1 MSNKVYLANKVV
13 YDAFLA
19 LLGNKVT
26 EAETTA
32 DFSTAETYSEI
43 VKLIKNWMNT
53 DGYQPDPSDEK
64 TWLDLGLKKPEP
76 FPEEP
81 VEPQNNVV
89 AELKVLSDRARD
101 LLTKAPDKALID
113 VGNQVRDLIANNE
126 YIQGDLKD
134 KTLALLGNIEE
145 KRKQVASALLD
156 TIRKTEDDE
165 AFQKILD
172 DLKQWNPSDQK
183 IAEAIADLETSRSSP
198 LSTDRITELFNYL
211 TNKGNIDRFSSSLR
225 YLEGINS
232 RGTINFTTE
241 EKKMIIASR
250 EWLDDYNQKMGV
262 MSSVISFKNLR
273 DTYIEY
279 RKVRDYYNFETYMI
293 KGEAKSRADA
303 ILELGRS
310 LELASADEAQKQ
322 LDIAKQFFKD
332 SPSRAVTHLK
342 QVLDD
347 TEIYTF
353 TTSDNNK
360 REETIKKRPFQQREQ
375 ETIRERIEE
384 YNLYIEKEN
393 AALRLVLQADAET
406 DIYEKVSQYLNSR
419 KFYYL
424 PDVAGKIHNYLE
436 AAKKTRLDDIRR
448 ELDDVEL
455 KIDRLEKL
463 KLDKAKE
470 DLSSIRE
477 SINRIRKK
485 ILEPWLG
492 VPTDADFLDSEEKKL
507 ITKPSELDNF
517 EAEINELL
525 KAVSQKEQLIDD
537 LSSSIIEI
545 ERLLDSGETSEAI
558 DNYELISQNTNF
570 NSFSAFTEL
579 SQRIA
584 KFRSFDE
591 VVEIIKTRF
600 EINDFQGV
608 VEYFYGIQNASS
620 FTNGDPESK
629 SEITKIVKESR
640 QKYYFSR
647 LKRYMDNRNLR
658 AANWILDTL
667 KEMDFSDESVD
678 LANKELDQIIQ
689 GAQPLTDMYS
699 SSFTRL
705 GVKHPSPLTTIFSLI
720 DRYREQINEASLD
733 ERGTNEFRS
742 ITDNSGNFVEEQ
754 KVSAVF
760 EKIID
765 KYDFKQLFSL
775 ARIICYVSGNVTEND
790 SSWPRY
796 QESIDTFDAQRIW
809 PIIKSIV
816 KKKIS
821 SYCGDVD
828 ANNREEDPSIG
839 DLVLIAYHQLDL
851 RGEKEFD
858 KRVEDFAVAKAFRF
872 TTDEKNKPG
881 LQSATNLFN
890 YWNELAEIFPQNKV
904 IQNECIKLKIEYVSS
919 KLRNLLRVKQWI
931 KAQNLLQE
939 HKDLIERNAS
949 LLKMRI
955 SYFLHEENPNFSI
968 ESAESDLE
976 QLSDITK
983 NDKET
988 DELKVKLDVVR
999 IKTKS
1004 NITELEVLEG
1014 VDELRRSYTIRKDV
1028 IEKEFNTLFITFIQ
1042 EHTRKYQDFLE
1053 QDNFIDAVLQVVSIS
1068 RAEQINGTDFSRS
1081 QALIDNNTLKRNIP
1095 GVAKKLNTTARK
1107 INFLDDSKIDL
1118 KSKELEVILSQLKG
1132 LFVMIKVRYAPEDFN
1147 LPIHKIIGIAFRE
1160 DNEDNP
1166 VTLADIDQSITL
1178 CNEKLKDIDGLKEVL
1193 ANGIY
1198 PEKWEDS
1205 AKKII
1210 DDNNLGWSTE
1220 IQTAKQAIEGLS
1232 TKYCFHETTKF
1243 LDAFNQWSTSLNK
1256 LTKQYRSLREAIQE
1270 ENFNECVNIVKSIEE
1285 GINGL
1290 KDYSTG
1296 NNAELKESLK
1306 SYISIPVG
1314 TNFLRGFSSIS
1325 SYLETCLNQI
1335 DNLSTRES
1343 RLSERIDSQKL
1354 EISAFLSN
1362 FDGFT
1367 KLLEKGELNEIR
1379 SYKESLQNLK
1389 NLIGEPE
1396 ADQSPVIIPRIN
1408 NMNAAPE
1415 MAEEP
1420 TREWRSGFVARL
1432 FGRGRNNNHIAGN
1445 PMTDSLKR
1453 DFSNKTIESQVIQLK
1468 RILSSLDTDDINIYK
1483 EKIFSGQ
1490 AAAILE
1496 HINQQIETIVL
1507 MKSGIEQCVKNCDEI
1522 LGVHVKLSPT
1532 KAQELIRKNNFLNLA
1547 VEIKRSDP
1555 YFVTDDLKDFRNI
1568 ALNHL
1573 A

>member
-1 MSNKVYLANKVV
+1 MSNQVYLANKVV
-13 YDAFLA
+13 YDDFLA
-19 LLGNKVT
+19 LLVNKVT

-32 DFSTAETYSEI
+32 DFSTAETYSGI
-43 VKLIKNWMNT
+43 VKLIKNWINT

-64 TWLDLGLKKPEP
+64 IWLDLGLKKPEP
-76 FPEEP
+76 SPEEP

-113 VGNQVRDLIANNE
+113 VDNQIRDLIANND

-134 KTLALLGNIEE
+134 KTLALLGDIEE

-156 TIRKTEDDE
+156 TIRETEDDE
-165 AFQKILD
+165 AFQKLLD

-183 IAEAIADLETSRSSP
+183 IAEAIADLETNRSSA

-211 TNKGNIDRFSSSLR
+211 TDKVNIDRFSSSLR
-225 YLEGINS
+225 YLEGIYS
-232 RGTINFTTE
+232 RGTIKLTTE

-273 DTYIEY
+273 DTYIEF

-310 LELASADEAQKQ
+310 WELASADEAQKQ
-322 LDIAKQFFKD
+322 LDHAKQFFKD
-332 SPSRAVTHLK
+332 SPSRAVNHLK
-342 QVLDD
+342 QVLDE

-360 REETIKKRPFQQREQ
+360 IEETIKKRPFQEREQ
-375 ETIRERIEE
+375 QIIRERIEE
-384 YNLYIEKEN
+384 YNLYVEKEK

-406 DIYEKVSQYLNSR
+406 DIYEKVSLYLNSR

-424 PDVAGKIHNYLE
+424 PDVAEKIHIYLE

-455 KIDRLEKL
+455 RIDRLEKL

-470 DLSSIRE
+470 DISSIRE

-492 VPTDADFLDSEEKKL
+492 VPTGADFLDSEEKKL

-537 LSSSIIEI
+537 LSSSIKEI

-558 DNYELISQNTNF
+558 NNYMLISQTTNF
-570 NSFSAFTEL
+570 NSFSAFIEI

-591 VVEIIKTRF
+591 VVETIKRLF

-608 VEYFYGIQNASS
+608 VEYFYGIRNASS
-620 FTNGDPESK
+620 FTSGDTESK
-629 SEITKIVKESR
+629 NEITKIVKESR
-640 QKYYFSR
+640 RKYYLSR
-647 LKRYMDNRNLR
+647 LKRYMDNRNIR
-658 AANWILDTL
+658 AAKWILDTL

-678 LANKELDQIIQ
+678 LANEEIEQIIQ
-689 GAQPLTDMYS
+689 GAQQLTEMFS
-699 SSFTRL
+699 SSYSRL
-705 GVKHPSPLTTIFSLI
+705 GIKHPSPLTTIFSLI
-720 DRYREQINEASLD
+720 DRYREQINEASLN
-733 ERGTNEFRS
+733 ERDTDEFRS
-742 ITDNSGNFVEEQ
+742 ITDNSGNYVEEQ

-765 KYDFKQLFSL
+765 KHDFKQLYSL
-775 ARIICYVSGNVTEND
+775 ARTICYVSGNATEND

-796 QESIDTFDAQRIW
+796 QESIDTYDAKRIW

-821 SYCGDVD
+821 SYCEDVD
-828 ANNREEDPSIG
+828 AKKKEEDPSIG

-851 RGEKEFD
+851 RGEKEFN
-858 KRVEDFAVAKAFRF
+858 KCVEDFAVAKAFRY
-872 TTDEKNKPG
+872 TKDEKTISG

-904 IQNECIKLKIEYVSS
+904 IQNECIKIKTEYVSS
-919 KLRNLLRVKQWI
+919 KLRSLLRGKQWE
-931 KAQNLLQE
+931 KAQALLQE

-955 SYFLHEENPNFSI
+955 SYYLHEENPNFSI

-1014 VDELRRSYTIRKDV
+1014 VDKLRQSYTTRKDV
-1028 IEKEFNTLFITFIQ
+1028 IEKEFNTLFINFVQ
-1042 EHTRKYQDFLE
+1042 DHTRKYKDFLE
-1053 QDNFIDAVLQVVSIS
+1053 KDNFIDAVLQVVSIS
-1068 RAEQINGTDFSRS
+1068 RAEQINGNDFSRS
-1081 QALIDNNTLKRNIP
+1081 QALIDNDTLKRNIP
-1095 GVAKKLNTTARK
+1095 RVSKKLYTTARK
-1107 INFLDDSKIDL
+1107 INFLDDAEIDF
-1118 KSKELEVILSQLKG
+1118 KSKALEVLLSQLKG
-1132 LFVMIKVRYAPEDFN
+1132 ISVMIRVRYSPEDFN
-1147 LPIHKIIGIAFRE
+1147 LPIHQIIGIESR
-1160 DNEDNP
+1160 DDSEDNP
-1166 VTLADIDQSITL
+1166 VTLADIEKSINL
-1178 CNEKLKDIDGLKEVL
+1178 CNQKLNEINLIKDALASGGISEIWEESAKRIIDG
-1193 ANGIY
+1193 N
-1198 PEKWEDS
+1198 DR
-1205 AKKII
+1205 
-1210 DDNNLGWSTE
+1210 GWSAE
-1220 IQTAKQAIEGLS
+1220 IQTTQQAIEELS
-1232 TKYCFHETTKF
+1232 TKYSFRETTKF
-1243 LDAFNQWSTSLNK
+1243 LTAFSQWSTSLKRLN
-1256 LTKQYRSLREAIQE
+1256 QDYRSLRERIRE
-1270 ENFNECVNIVKSIEE
+1270 ENFKECVIVIKSIEE
-1285 GINGL
+1285 CIDGL
-1290 KDYSTG
+1290 KDYSAE
-1296 NNAELKESLK
+1296 NNATIKESLK
-1306 SYISIPVG
+1306 SYISIPIG
-1314 TNFLRGFSSIS
+1314 TNFLRGLSSIS
-1325 SYLETCLNQI
+1325 SYLETCLKQI
-1335 DNLSTRES
+1335 DNLSTREL
-1343 RLSERIDSQKL
+1343 RLSERIESQKL

-1362 FDGFT
+1362 FDSFT

-1379 SYKESLQNLK
+1379 SYQESLQNLK
-1389 NLIGEPE
+1389 DLIGEPE
-1396 ADQSPVIIPRIN
+1396 ADQGPAIIPGIN
-1408 NMNAAPE
+1408 NMNAARE

-1420 TREWRSGFVARL
+1420 IRERRSGFVARL
-1432 FGRGRNNNHIAGN
+1432 FGRGRNNNHNAGN
-1445 PMTDSLKR
+1445 PLTHSLNR
-1453 DFSNKTIESQVIQLK
+1453 DFSNKAIESQVIQLK
-1468 RILSSLDTDDINIYK
+1468 RILSSLDTGDINIYK
-1483 EKIFSGQ
+1483 ETILSGQ
-1490 AAAILE
+1490 AAALLE
-1496 HINQQIETIVL
+1496 HINQQINTIEL

-1522 LGVHVKLSPT
+1522 LGVHVKLSPE
-1532 KAQELIRKNNFLNLA
+1532 KAQELIRKNNFITLA

-1555 YFVTDDLKDFRNI
+1555 YFVMDDLKDFRNI